1 MAKST
6 YEYERRC
13 LDRPE
18 DPDDVRISARIR
30 AIWLKSSRRY
40 GYRKIALALRAAG
53 ERVNHKRVLR
63 TMLRMGISA
72 ELAGHGKG
80 YSSYRGSVGRT
91 APNLMR
97 RDFHADAFLR
107 KCGTDVTEFA
117 LPSGKC
123 YFSPVVDFSNGE
135 ILSYSLSERP
145 DMAMVMSMLAGLFAR
160 FPRVSGMML
169 HSDQGWP
176 YQMECYRRALRDHGV
191 VQSMSRKGNCLD
203 NAETEN
209 LFSVMKKEM
218 FYGHEKEFRSFA
230 EFRDRLDEYVVWY
243 NTERIKQRIGGAPVF
258 HRSMHPLPLLCYNT
272 I

>member
-1 MAKST
+1 M
-6 YEYERRC
+6 
-13 LDRPE
+13 LD
-18 DPDDVRISARIR
+18 
-30 AIWLKSSRRY
+30 
-40 GYRKIALALRAAG
+40 
-53 ERVNHKRVLR
+53 
-63 TMLRMGISA
+63 
-72 ELAGHGKG
+72 
-80 YSSYRGSVGRT
+80 YRGSVGRT

-243 NTERIKQRIGGAPVF
+243 NTERIKQSNYRGSLQKSIGQPFSLACIIIKISEFALGYYADLRKNV
-258 HRSMHPLPLLCYNT
+258 
-272 I
+272 